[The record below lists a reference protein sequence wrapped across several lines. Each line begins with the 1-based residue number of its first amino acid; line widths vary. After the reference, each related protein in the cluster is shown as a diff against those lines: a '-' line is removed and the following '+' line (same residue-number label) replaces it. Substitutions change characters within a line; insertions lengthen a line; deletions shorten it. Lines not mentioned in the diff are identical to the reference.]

1 MLHLDLVAL
10 EVGDAHLW
18 LASESLEL
26 VGHCLGR
33 VNELGGILKALE
45 DLALALDVLGT
56 QLVPVHNH
64 LGAIRNRDVVR
75 ETRVELAR
83 GILGHLVIPFKWNVF
98 RPPDGV
104 FAVERLFDMSWFPV
118 IPSVGVNVFHHGS
131 DDFPHSPV
139 PDL

>member
-1 MLHLDLVAL
+1 MVGFPIHEIL
-10 EVGDAHLW
+10 EFAFFLTIKFLAGEMTVEYQERVLAHVQ
-18 LASESLEL
+18 AID
-26 VGHCLGR
+26 HA
-33 VNELGGILKALE
+33 GILA
-45 DLALALDVLGT
+45 
-56 QLVPVHNH
+56 
-64 LGAIRNRDVVR
+64 
-75 ETRVELAR
+75 